1 MVIEFE
7 PRLRMLGSNM
17 TAEGLH
23 LFHTRERLIWASF
36 HCIVGSLLFTLTLCG
51 YLLKNSMICA
61 NPELRSYMA
70 HLEAG
75 RPFDLEE
82 ATLAVYNGTS
92 HTTPRFIQ
100 VHENWVQWIGGKI
113 HAPLRRTQHTAL
125 LINGQI
131 AECSERAQI
140 LKTIAEKHGHLCR
153 FVGLG
158 GHVVLEV
165 AMDHVWHVAD
175 PEFGLTFPVSITKLS
190 DQNREASIIEALRR
204 RNIHEE
210 QISNYLHILQSE
222 KDNTR
227 LRIGEAIS
235 PRLELIEN
243 ISGWLTWL
251 IPLACYISALGY
263 FISARSG
270 TCSASL

>member
-17 TAEGLH
+17 TAVGLN
-23 LFHTRERLIWASF
+23 LTPIRERLIWASF
-36 HCIVGSLLFTLTLCG
+36 HCIVGSFLFTLTLCG
-51 YLLKNSMICA
+51 YLLKNSTICGT
-61 NPELRSYMA
+61 PELRTYLA
-70 HLEAG
+70 RLEAG
-75 RPFDLEE
+75 QPFDLEE
-82 ATLAVYNGTS
+82 ATLAVYRGTS

-100 VHENWVQWIGGKI
+100 VHENWVQWLGGKI
-113 HAPLRRTQHTAL
+113 YAPLRRTQNTAL

-140 LKTIAEKHGHLCR
+140 LKAIAEKYGYLCR

-165 AMDHVWHVAD
+165 AMDHDWHVAD
-175 PEFGLTFPVSITKLS
+175 PEFGLTFPVSVTNLA
-190 DQNREASIIEALRR
+190 DQNQEPSIIEALRSR
-204 RNIHEE
+204 SIHEK
-210 QISNYLHILQSE
+210 QISNYLRILQSE
-222 KDNTR
+222 EDNNR

-235 PRLELIEN
+235 PRLELIEE

-251 IPLACYISALGY
+251 IPLACFISALGY
-263 FISARSG
+263 FISARG
-270 TCSASL
+270 GNCSAES